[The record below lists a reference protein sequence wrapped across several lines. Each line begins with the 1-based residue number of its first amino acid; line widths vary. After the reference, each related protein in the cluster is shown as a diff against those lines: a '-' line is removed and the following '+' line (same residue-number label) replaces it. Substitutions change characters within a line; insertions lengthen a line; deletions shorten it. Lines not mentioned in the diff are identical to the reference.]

1 MLTITENIVLDKC
14 CQVCYNIIENEFTRF
29 SCSVLGFIE
38 ISFRFVEN
46 SCIPWR
52 DGVQLF
58 SFIGFLIQCTG
69 IFRRAVPSDP

>member
-1 MLTITENIVLDKC
+1 MLTTQENIVLDKC
-14 CQVCYNIIENEFTRF
+14 CQVCYNTYRERVYQVLVL
-29 SCSVLGFIE
+29 CVLGFIE

-58 SFIGFLIQCTG
+58 SFIGFLI
-69 IFRRAVPSDP
+69 